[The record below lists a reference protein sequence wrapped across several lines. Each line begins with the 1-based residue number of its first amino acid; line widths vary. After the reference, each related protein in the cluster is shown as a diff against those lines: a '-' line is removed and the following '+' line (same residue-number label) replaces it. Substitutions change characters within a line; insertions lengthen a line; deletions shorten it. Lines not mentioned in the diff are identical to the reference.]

1 MSHGIQSSQVP
12 PSTLGESML
21 LNAEGEI
28 QYIDAHKE
36 AIRYQADPPVCNL
49 CKREITRENFGWM
62 YLEGHSRGKLEF
74 IECRGYTMMRAS
86 GTPLQLFLQRHGL

>member
-1 MSHGIQSSQVP
+1 MSNDVQSSQVP
-12 PSTLGESML
+12 KFTEGACMP

-28 QYIDAHKE
+28 EYIDTHKE

-62 YLEGHSRGKLEF
+62 YLEGHSCGKLEF
-74 IECRGYTMMRAS
+74 IECRGCTMLRAS